1 MEFLKSRIFGVRVSV
16 LSLLILAV
24 VFLLSAI
31 LPDSSSRA
39 GWLLQVP
46 KDTGYVL
53 LGLFSLY
60 AAHLTFSHLRMHEL
74 LKTPDEFSWKHIVFA
89 SSILVS
95 CAIII
100 GSILG

>member
-16 LSLLILAV
+16 LSLLAV
-24 VFLLSAI
+24 AIFLILSAI
-31 LPDSSSRA
+31 LPESNSRA

-46 KDTGYVL
+46 KDAGYVL

-60 AAHLTFSHLRMHEL
+60 IAHLTFGHVRLHL
-74 LKTPDEFSWKHIVFA
+74 LKVNPDEYNWKHIVLA
-89 SSILVS
+89 STILLS

-100 GSILG
+100 GSVLG